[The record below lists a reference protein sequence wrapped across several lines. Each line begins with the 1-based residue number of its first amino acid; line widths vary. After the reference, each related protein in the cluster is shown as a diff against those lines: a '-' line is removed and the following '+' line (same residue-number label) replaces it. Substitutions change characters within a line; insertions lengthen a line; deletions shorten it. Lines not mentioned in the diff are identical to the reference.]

1 MVISHCSEKLLQGAA
16 TSEGGNGDRTMK
28 KVILVAALV
37 LTATSGGSA
46 QEFNPGTVVGNV
58 LQNPASG
65 CGYGFGYSGPGCG
78 YYGYPPGSAHY
89 VHRRTG
95 GPAPRRV
102 GANP

>member
-1 MVISHCSEKLLQGAA
+1 
-16 TSEGGNGDRTMK
+16 MK
-28 KVILVAALV
+28 KVILVTALV
-37 LTATSGGSA
+37 LTATSGALA
-46 QEFNPGTVVGNV
+46 QEVNPGTVVGNV

-89 VHRRTG
+89 VHRQTG
-95 GPAPRRV
+95 GPAQRHL